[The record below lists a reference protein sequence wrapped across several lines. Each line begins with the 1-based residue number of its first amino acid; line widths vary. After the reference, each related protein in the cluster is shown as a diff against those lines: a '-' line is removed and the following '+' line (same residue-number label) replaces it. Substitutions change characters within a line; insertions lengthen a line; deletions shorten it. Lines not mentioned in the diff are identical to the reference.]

1 MDMWAS
7 RWAVP
12 GPTAPPRAAAI
23 AAAAGSGGVEM
34 AVEVMAEEVAEAAA
48 AAEEEEEEEE
58 VVVEEEVVAVARESA
73 GVGWAADVST
83 GAPTTF
89 ASRDT
94 AEAAAS
100 TLPRSSANPPPF
112 TAQP

>member
-1 MDMWAS
+1 M
-7 RWAVP
+7 
-12 GPTAPPRAAAI
+12 
-23 AAAAGSGGVEM
+23 
-34 AVEVMAEEVAEAAA
+34 
-48 AAEEEEEEEE
+48 
-58 VVVEEEVVAVARESA
+58 VEEEVVAVARESA